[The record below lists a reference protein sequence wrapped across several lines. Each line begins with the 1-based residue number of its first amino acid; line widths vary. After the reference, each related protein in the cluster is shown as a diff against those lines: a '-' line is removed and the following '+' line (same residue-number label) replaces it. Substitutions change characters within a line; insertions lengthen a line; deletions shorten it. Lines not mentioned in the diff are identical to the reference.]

1 MPFTE
6 RPPGGDRTGTRHTA
20 YAKQKIAEGVRRAR
34 RAEREA
40 NEEARNGLTA
50 KKIRAKAEAAA
61 FDQVFRDALEILR
74 EGEPE
79 AAQRIVAII
88 RAGKDADALSA
99 ARELLDRTRGR
110 PVQVQHS
117 VSLAGQLSRE
127 EIAQLLAPAASL
139 LGLEPPSTAADT
151 RG

>member
-6 RPPGGDRTGTRHTA
+6 RPPGGDRAGARHTA

-50 KKIRAKAEAAA
+50 KKIRSKAEAAA

-88 RAGKDADALSA
+88 RAGKDADALPY
-99 ARELLDRTRGR
+99 GR
-110 PVQVQHS
+110 VGIHLRRLFCGVP
-117 VSLAGQLSRE
+117 
-127 EIAQLLAPAASL
+127 
-139 LGLEPPSTAADT
+139 
-151 RG
+151 

>member
-1 MPFTE
+1 MNSDAVHRTPTRR
-6 RPPGGDRTGTRHTA
+6 RPR
-20 YAKQKIAEGVRRAR
+20 RRAPHRLREAEDRGGRGR

-50 KKIRAKAEAAA
+50 KKIRSKAEAAA

-88 RAGKDADALSA
+88 RAGKDADALPY
-99 ARELLDRTRGR
+99 GR
-110 PVQVQHS
+110 
-117 VSLAGQLSRE
+117 
-127 EIAQLLAPAASL
+127 
-139 LGLEPPSTAADT
+139 LGIHL
-151 RG
+151 RR